1 MKQLSQFLLMTFLTV
16 SASAQPVMSQRALL
30 RFPTYLPFEEN
41 NMEWQR
47 DVYREIDLKKGDNG
61 GLGLANEP
69 NIFST
74 VFMLAVDGMVP
85 AYEYSLTG
93 NEVFDQTTQVD
104 MRELMKNF
112 QIAYTEDEGKVNVN
126 NSEIPNTEVSMYYIR
141 EKVYYDKNN
150 SSFRTRVA
158 AFCPVLILDDD
169 FGDGKVKYPMF
180 WVKYEDIEPYL
191 MDFLV
196 YSSNYNKAAVMT
208 ATDYFTRHLYKGEIY
223 KVFNTQGQTLSQY
236 CENDSVLAAE
246 RQRIEEQLMNVRTS
260 TYKTKAQREPKAK
273 IKEKKQEIIRPA
285 RLHLFGRRN
294 KTNK

>member
-1 MKQLSQFLLMTFLTV
+1 MTFLTV

-41 NMEWQR
+41 NVEWQR
-47 DVYREIDLKKGDNG
+47 DVYREIDLTKGDNG

-112 QIAYTEDEGKVNVN
+112 QITYTEDEGKVNVN
-126 NSEIPNTEVSMYYIR
+126 DSEIPNTEVSMYYIR

-169 FGDGKVKYPMF
+169 FGDGKV
-180 WVKYEDIEPYL
+180 L
-191 MDFLV
+191 
-196 YSSNYNKAAVMT
+196 
-208 ATDYFTRHLYKGEIY
+208 GEIRRHRT
-223 KVFNTQGQTLSQY
+223 VSDGLPG
-236 CENDSVLAAE
+236 VL
-246 RQRIEEQLMNVRTS
+246 QQL
-260 TYKTKAQREPKAK
+260 
-273 IKEKKQEIIRPA
+273 
-285 RLHLFGRRN
+285 
-294 KTNK
+294 